1 MKKETLMTL
10 ITWTKRLLGLIASLI
25 WGYVIFTISQS
36 PAPFIEQAPYCMVST
51 MLIFGILTAIYKG
64 LEYWERQSNPNHER

>member
-1 MKKETLMTL
+1 MQKETLITL
-10 ITWTKRLLGLIASLI
+10 ITWTKRGLGFIAFIL

-51 MLIFGILTAIYKG
+51 MLIFGILTGIYKG
-64 LEYWERQSNPNHER
+64 LDHWSLQQKNN

>member
-10 ITWTKRLLGLIASLI
+10 ITWTKRALGFIAFII
-25 WGYVIFTISQS
+25 WGVVIFRISQS

-51 MLIFGILTAIYKG
+51 MLIFGVLTAVYKG
-64 LEYWERQSNPNHER
+64 LDHWSLQQKDS